1 MSGSKALVYYWDAC
15 VYLAWL
21 RDEQAYKSS
30 LPSMKEII
38 RLNKERS
45 NMIITSTITII
56 EVLESKLTADQ
67 EKAFREC
74 FKSPKHAL
82 YDVDPPIADR
92 ARELRDY
99 YVRHP
104 IGKRSLST
112 PDAIHLATA
121 LIHGADTFH
130 TFDNGKSKD
139 DEGKKGIPL
148 LDLKNKV
155 AGHSLEIRT
164 PFIAFTPELIE
175 KSPDEKERK

>member
-21 RDEQAYKSS
+21 RDEEASKSS

-92 ARELRDY
+92 ARELRD
-99 YVRHP
+99 
-104 IGKRSLST
+104 
-112 PDAIHLATA
+112 
-121 LIHGADTFH
+121 
-130 TFDNGKSKD
+130 
-139 DEGKKGIPL
+139 
-148 LDLKNKV
+148 
-155 AGHSLEIRT
+155 
-164 PFIAFTPELIE
+164 
-175 KSPDEKERK
+175 